1 MDIGQILVGLG
12 GGGIL
17 ASAVNALLNRR
28 KLGADT
34 ASVLSKAAANLVQP
48 LSDQIDRL
56 EAKVKALEGRVT
68 SLTDELDAAHD
79 SNRAKDSLIAE
90 LTRTDDLRAHPRPR
104 LKKETSRDP
113 D

>member
-1 MDIGQILVGLG
+1 MDVGQILLATG

-34 ASVLSKAAANLVQP
+34 ASVLSKAATNLVQP

-56 EAKVKALEGRVT
+56 EKKVTALEGRVT
-68 SLTDELDAAHD
+68 SLTNELDQAHD
-79 SNRAKDSLIAE
+79 LLRDKDGLIAE
-90 LTRTDDLRAHPRPR
+90 LTRGKPRP
-104 LKKETSRDP
+104 
-113 D
+113 

>member
-1 MDIGQILVGLG
+1 MDVGQLLVGLG

-34 ASVLSKAAANLVQP
+34 ASVLSAASINLVKP

-56 EAKVKALEGRVT
+56 ERKVKALEDRLAAMT
-68 SLTDELDAAHD
+68 SELDAAHD
-79 SNRAKDSLIAE
+79 SNRAKDSLIAD
-90 LTRTDDLRAHPRPR
+90 LTRGDDVPPLVRPRPT
-104 LKKETSRDP
+104 KEH
-113 D
+113 